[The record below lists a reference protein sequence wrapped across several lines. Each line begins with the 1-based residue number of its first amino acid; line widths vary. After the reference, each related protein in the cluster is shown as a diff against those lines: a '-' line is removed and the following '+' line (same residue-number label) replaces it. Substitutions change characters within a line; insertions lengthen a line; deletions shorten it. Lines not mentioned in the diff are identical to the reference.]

1 MLVFLAVIL
10 SLSLIMAGIVVFA
23 FKKRLKN
30 LEELSLVHTD
40 IMCEITGGFC
50 GLHENIDTCTKIL
63 NNYEDDILSL
73 ASSVATLLGEYED
86 EDEEAT
92 QELDLSID
100 IDFDEPGLEERISVL
115 EGRINELKKRI
126 TLVEDLSKDL
136 DNRTKKDIVFGGTF
150 AKR

>member
-100 IDFDEPGLEERISVL
+100 IDFDKAELEYRIEDLAAQIESLKLRIDAL
-115 EGRINELKKRI
+115 EG
-126 TLVEDLSKDL
+126 LSKDL
-136 DNRTKKDIVFGGTF
+136 DNRTKKDIFYGGVRM
-150 AKR
+150 K